1 MIQPIC
7 RSSNVREDRIH
18 GSLLVLSELMRC
30 SNADW
35 EGINRELED
44 LSGSGPPLADTETG
58 GQSYFNIST
67 LKKQYK
73 QLAGGKRVAAGTAT
87 IPFNWFGSVAVG
99 REPIFES
106 AICKTLLQATVK
118 KNHLSAYF
126 LVTNPELVYI

>member
-1 MIQPIC
+1 
-7 RSSNVREDRIH
+7 
-18 GSLLVLSELMRC
+18 MRC

-44 LSGSGPPLADTETG
+44 LSGSGLPLADTETS

-118 KNHLSAYF
+118 KNW
-126 LVTNPELVYI
+126 

>member
-1 MIQPIC
+1 
-7 RSSNVREDRIH
+7 
-18 GSLLVLSELMRC
+18 MRC

-118 KNHLSAYF
+118 KNYLSVYF
-126 LVTNPELVYI
+126 SYLEMFST